1 MIEEL
6 QKLIYPIP
14 KNPIDKANIEKYLFK
29 IMRTSI
35 LEKKYEIEIGPYI
48 LNFNPDNLKVFY
60 ETEFS
65 KVEMSLQD
73 IYYETSRPI
82 ETKYYCLTNEDKD
95 TYSLDIPYYI
105 VEGNIVNI
113 NGITEEHFS
122 LELITNNPNLNITDS
137 LNIPE
142 NFNIITNKDNE
153 LTIAHSIEPNS
164 KRTNPLSLF
173 TTGTKSVY
181 YDEQQDLFIKKDTY
195 IDETYQKYLPNLS
208 KEKEIV
214 AFIYNTMKDFYNK
227 YKQQ

>member
-137 LNIPE
+137 L
-142 NFNIITNKDNE
+142 
-153 LTIAHSIEPNS
+153 
-164 KRTNPLSLF
+164 F
-173 TTGTKSVY
+173 TTGDKYVY
-181 YDEQQDLFIKKDTY
+181 YDEQQALFIKKDTY

-214 AFIYNTMKDFYNK
+214 AFIFNTMKDFYNK